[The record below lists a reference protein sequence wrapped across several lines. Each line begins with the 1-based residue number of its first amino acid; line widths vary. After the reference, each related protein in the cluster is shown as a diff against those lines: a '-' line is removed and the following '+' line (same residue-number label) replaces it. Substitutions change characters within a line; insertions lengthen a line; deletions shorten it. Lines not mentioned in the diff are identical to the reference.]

1 MKILTLQI
9 PDSVDMNEKEIS
21 IMLASQLYD
30 KRKLSLG
37 QAADLVGLTKR
48 EFMDELGEY
57 GVSIFGET
65 LEDIDRDIQNA

>member
-37 QAADLVGLTKR
+37 QAA
-48 EFMDELGEY
+48 
-57 GVSIFGET
+57 
-65 LEDIDRDIQNA
+65 